1 MAQSLADRW
10 RPRLGDFEQWLVVAV
25 AGLVAAAALAGAA
38 DDLAL
43 ARGLVFVGGP
53 LLWLCGM
60 APRLAGYLH
69 DPARARL
76 VPLPLPPRVHW
87 RAAAAAH
94 HVGALTTTLLGA
106 VAIAGGTAIHFGPLQ
121 VAGLVGDWLWLSLAV
136 VLVEPWAPAAAAWL
150 GRRFAE
156 DSAARRTQVS
166 LSGGW
171 TLPEASA
178 HLYVPPLCLGVATA
192 IAMPGQLWLDGTI
205 DGRSWPTGLLVAA
218 LAGPIAAVLLRPLPC
233 HLYGRGVFEAV
244 PWLSQA
250 TRTLAGPPIPSPLPG
265 WIERLRRPDVRLFAM
280 QLWRTTPVPGL
291 RLWTLWIVAAW
302 VGLAA
307 GPTLPRVTVVVALA
321 VAWLVPTV
329 RVWTRLA
336 PGRRA
341 ALREPVGGRAQPP
354 AAIAVV
360 LVPVAVAAALVGF
373 GYGSG

>member
-1 MAQSLADRW
+1 MAQSLADLW

-25 AGLVAAAALAGAA
+25 AGVIAAAALAGT
-38 DDLAL
+38 DGDLAL

-76 VPLPLPPRVHW
+76 LPLPLPARVHW
-87 RAAAAAH
+87 RAAGPAH
-94 HVGALTTTLLGA
+94 HVGALTTMLVGTL
-106 VAIAGGTAIHFGPLQ
+106 AIAGGSVGRLSAPQ

-150 GRRFAE
+150 GRRFTQ
-156 DSAARRTQVS
+156 DTTARRAQVS

-178 HLYVPPLCLGVATA
+178 HLYLPPLCLGVATA

-205 DGRSWPTGLLVAA
+205 DGRVWPSGLAVAA
-218 LAGPIAAVLLRPLPC
+218 LAGPIAAVLLRPLPRR
-233 HLYGRGVFEAV
+233 LYGRGVFEAV
-244 PWLSQA
+244 PWLTQA

-265 WIERLRRPDVRLFAM
+265 WVERLRRPDVRLFAM
-280 QLWRTTPVPGL
+280 QLWRMTPVPGL
-291 RLWTLWIVAAW
+291 RLWTMWIVAAW
-302 VGLAA
+302 VGVLA
-307 GPTLPRVTVVVALA
+307 GPTLARVTVVAALA
-321 VAWLVPTV
+321 VAWLVPAI

-336 PGRRA
+336 PGRGA
-341 ALREPVGGRAQPP
+341 ALRAPIGGQARPP
-354 AAIAVV
+354 AAIAIV
-360 LVPVAVAAALVGF
+360 LVPIAVAAGLVGF
-373 GYGSG
+373 GYVNG